1 MVDLTQNP
9 LKNAESLLQEARQN
23 RRRQERDDTKG
34 MLFNLAG
41 QVIGNVM
48 QGRQVEKYNKFM
60 NQESVLGERA
70 VVRSAVDNSQ
80 KTVEKARIASS
91 YTGGKKAFF
100 EDELFQT
107 LKAHL
112 DTSLSAEN
120 PYYNQAQADALA
132 RKMAAESVDD
142 YINAFDAQLKAAQAV
157 VSTTGGDRLA
167 YAKALREASGVDA
180 GVLGRGLR
188 KLTSYFSDENDSN
201 TDSALYR
208 SVTSDT
214 IYKTS
219 KEFQEGFDKF
229 YSMTGDSLVA
239 KKLTEALAQTG
250 DIGLAPKS
258 KKIVSLTT
266 RNEFGETITE
276 SWLQVTGRD
285 GNPESFISTDGNAE
299 RLSVDSWLRRK
310 SDGKRNGTRMSKKGA
325 SATFAEATNALDK
338 KGLENLR
345 AQVNNKLPNSATAE
359 QRDAVE
365 AVFGEQ
371 IYLGRKALETTLGD
385 KATRS
390 QLTGIA
396 ATAQVL
402 DRAAF
407 DQRPTLLAGNTRAH
421 PFTTWQATIEY
432 FNNDYDEVP
441 VAIKTELETQMN
453 YFFSDKNLASMSNQ
467 DLRDVQRFTKKSG
480 TLGYFGNVFDD
491 EDIFRLYGRTGPTIQ
506 EKLNAEIAR
515 RTRS

>member
-1 MVDLTQNP
+1 MVDFTQNP
-9 LKNAESLLQEARQN
+9 LENAQSLLQETRQN
-23 RRRQERDDTKG
+23 RRRQEKDDTKG

-41 QVIGNVM
+41 QLIGNVM

-100 EDELFQT
+100 QDELFQT
-107 LKAHL
+107 YKAHL
-112 DTSLSAEN
+112 DTRLSAEN

-188 KLTSYFSDENDSN
+188 KITSYFLDENDSN

-239 KKLTEALAQTG
+239 KKLTEALAETG

-266 RNEFGETITE
+266 RNEFGETTTE

-299 RLSVDSWLRRK
+299 RLSVDSWLKRK
-310 SDGKRNGTRMSKKGA
+310 SDGQRNGTRMSKKGA
-325 SATFAEATNALDK
+325 TATFAEATNALDDV
-338 KGLENLR
+338 GLKNLR
-345 AQVNNKLPNSATAE
+345 AQVNSKLTNDSTSE
-359 QRDAVE
+359 QRNAVE

-371 IYLGRKALETTLGD
+371 IYLGRKALEVAFGD

-467 DLRDVQRFTKKSG
+467 DLRDVQRFTENSG
-480 TLGYFGNVFDD
+480 TLGFGNVFDD